1 VTLKS
6 GLESFKV
13 IENGTIR
20 KLGYGSY
27 LCIFH
32 RNYGSIL
39 YHSRDK
45 VGYWPK
51 IIAVRFIGVARYGA
65 LGFVPFWSLLM
76 YAAIYISSAQR

>member
-1 VTLKS
+1 MVP
-6 GLESFKV
+6 LESL
-13 IENGTIR
+13 GTV
-20 KLGYGSY
+20 SY

-32 RNYGSIL
+32 SNYGSIL

-45 VGYWPK
+45 VEYWPK
-51 IIAVRFIGVARYGA
+51 IIAVRLNGVASYGA